1 MPQALLWIIRGGL
14 FIVPF
19 IPLYISK
26 VLFFPYITGKAFV
39 FRIIVE
45 IVFAAWLFLAFYYKE
60 YRPKKTPLL
69 IALAVFIAV
78 VALATIFG
86 VNPAKSFWSNYERME
101 GLAAYLHFF
110 AYFLVLTNVFKKS
123 DWKIFFNLFVA
134 AGIYEN
140 VYVLLQRLGY
150 LLSPQGGVR
159 TDGTIGN
166 PTYLEAYL
174 IFILGFCLWLL
185 INTDNKAAKYFY
197 GMAGLFTAM
206 SIYFTAS
213 RGPTLALL
221 IGSIA
226 ATLIYLYLKPPV
238 TIYGWSVKKMAA
250 AFLVLLILIP
260 GGLWLLRDNPLVKS
274 SPSLNRLTSLSFK
287 ERTIMSRFTIWSMSW
302 EGFKERPILG
312 WGPGNYD
319 LVFSKYF
326 KPELWRQ
333 EPWFDRSHNIIFDWL
348 INAGFLGLLS
358 YFGIWVSTIY
368 LLWRHFKNRYWSLEN
383 SLLIFTI
390 LLVYLAQNFFVFDQI
405 ATYICFFAVLAYI
418 NSFSVQEIKETAVAP
433 VSRGQSDWPVI
444 AVVLL
449 VPLVLIMYVIN
460 IRPLQV
466 NLNLLGGL
474 ATANNV
480 PLAFEKFIKAL
491 SYNTLGK
498 EEVREQLIRFSLS
511 AGASP
516 ELSPD
521 FRDKIL
527 RRAIE
532 EAQKGVVENPMDP
545 RAHLFLGT
553 IYQKVGLSDQAIS
566 VFNKAMELSPQKQ
579 QIYFEIADIYFQR
592 GDFRSAIELLKTAL
606 ELDPSYDQARLNL
619 AVAYILNGR
628 QPEADEVLISGF
640 GTVEVPS
647 PILVTIYSRVK
658 DYNRLV
664 GIWKVIAKNTPQ
676 DLNYRKSLAGAH
688 LLANQKPE
696 AIKALE
702 QVIKDFPEFKAEGEN
717 LIKDIKN

>member
-1 MPQALLWIIRGGL
+1 
-14 FIVPF
+14 
-19 IPLYISK
+19 
-26 VLFFPYITGKAFV
+26 
-39 FRIIVE
+39 
-45 IVFAAWLFLAFYYKE
+45 
-60 YRPKKTPLL
+60 
-69 IALAVFIAV
+69 
-78 VALATIFG
+78 
-86 VNPAKSFWSNYERME
+86 
-101 GLAAYLHFF
+101 
-110 AYFLVLTNVFKKS
+110 
-123 DWKIFFNLFVA
+123 
-134 AGIYEN
+134 
-140 VYVLLQRLGY
+140 
-150 LLSPQGGVR
+150 
-159 TDGTIGN
+159 
-166 PTYLEAYL
+166 
-174 IFILGFCLWLL
+174 
-185 INTDNKAAKYFY
+185 
-197 GMAGLFTAM
+197 
-206 SIYFTAS
+206 
-213 RGPTLALL
+213 
-221 IGSIA
+221 
-226 ATLIYLYLKPPV
+226 
-238 TIYGWSVKKMAA
+238 
-250 AFLVLLILIP
+250 
-260 GGLWLLRDNPLVKS
+260 
-274 SPSLNRLTSLSFK
+274 
-287 ERTIMSRFTIWSMSW
+287 
-302 EGFKERPILG
+302 
-312 WGPGNYD
+312 
-319 LVFSKYF
+319 
-326 KPELWRQ
+326 
-333 EPWFDRSHNIIFDWL
+333 
-348 INAGFLGLLS
+348 
-358 YFGIWVSTIY
+358 
-368 LLWRHFKNRYWSLEN
+368 
-383 SLLIFTI
+383 
-390 LLVYLAQNFFVFDQI
+390 
-405 ATYICFFAVLAYI
+405 
-418 NSFSVQEIKETAVAP
+418 
-433 VSRGQSDWPVI
+433 
-444 AVVLL
+444 
-449 VPLVLIMYVIN
+449 
-460 IRPLQV
+460 
-466 NLNLLGGL
+466 
-474 ATANNV
+474 
-480 PLAFEKFIKAL
+480 
-491 SYNTLGK
+491 LGK